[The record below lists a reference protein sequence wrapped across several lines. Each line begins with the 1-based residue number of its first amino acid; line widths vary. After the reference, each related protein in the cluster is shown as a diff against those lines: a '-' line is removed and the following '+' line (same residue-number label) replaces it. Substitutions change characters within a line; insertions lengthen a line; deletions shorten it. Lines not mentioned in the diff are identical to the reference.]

1 MPTAMEL
8 VAPSSGRRT
17 LWCELPQVINSGLL
31 GTFCIRRKNSF
42 CIRRNDSAFIF
53 CFSESITPQERKLQ
67 EAMFELITSEA
78 SYLRSLNVLT
88 THFIGSREFCGDP
101 AAGIEPVLSRLE
113 RHTLFS
119 DILPVRE
126 CSEALLAD
134 LEKRWQESVV
144 IREICDVLLD
154 HASKHFEVYIRYC
167 TNQLYQE
174 RMLRE
179 LKYDPLFSFNF

>member
-1 MPTAMEL
+1 MKFAETI
-8 VAPSSGRRT
+8 S
-17 LWCELPQVINSGLL
+17 PQ
-31 GTFCIRRKNSF
+31 
-42 CIRRNDSAFIF
+42 
-53 CFSESITPQERKLQ
+53 QRKLQ

-88 THFIGSREFCGDP
+88 THFIQSREFCGDP
-101 AAGIEPVLSRLE
+101 TSGMEPVLSRLE

-126 CSEALLAD
+126 CSEALLTD
-134 LEKRWQESVV
+134 LEKRWQENIF
-144 IREICDVLLD
+144 IREICDILLD

-179 LKYDPLFSFNF
+179 LK